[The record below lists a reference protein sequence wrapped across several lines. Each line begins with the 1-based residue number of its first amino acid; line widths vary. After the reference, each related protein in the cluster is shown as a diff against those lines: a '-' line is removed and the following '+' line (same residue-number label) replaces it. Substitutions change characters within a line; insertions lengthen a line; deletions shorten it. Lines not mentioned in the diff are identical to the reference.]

1 MAAMLATFL
10 QDALVVTP
18 RRGQAGNHGSRGRCG
33 PGDGRL
39 RGRGPQGWLLPNE
52 RKRK

>member
-10 QDALVVTP
+10 QDTLEVTP

-33 PGDGRL
+33 LGDGRL
-39 RGRGPQGWLLPNE
+39 GGRGPQGWLAKQE
-52 RKRK
+52 KT